1 MPQSSVRYNLKWL
14 HKNKSTSV
22 TSAQEMCAT
31 YKRKMLS
38 VLKANKALVRALA
51 AARAEMAELKV
62 AASRWGKNEDLY
74 LPILKGWLEADMGH
88 IRALFESHVRASTLL
103 KDLLT
108 PDANIA
114 LTAAS
119 SLLHETACESPPKE
133 PPSLHPPGSR
143 LCNQACSMSMV
154 LEEDDEDRT
163 AVVEPLQ
170 HIAQTPE
177 PEISLSSRVTVR
189 KKGSRSGHRC
199 SLPVDEPLPAS
210 ADQSP
215 VVPSFAVV
223 DTEASI
229 LVTEITGQK
238 TNVVC
243 AETVVVPPPDELKGH
258 SAHEYSAAFSPR
270 PKIPRTPCSPTKQG
284 ARFNAWLED
293 AGSSPAFTR
302 VQRRRASEAAAL
314 LPWPGKR
321 GAMAQGPLGR
331 RSSMPAARDCGPG
344 AAKALSPTCVLDEAF
359 IASPSP
365 TQALSRNTLLPR
377 EVADFRR
384 DENSPP
390 GAKTRPRK
398 SAFKS
403 RPSEAGLQGLFKKT
417 KQEVAEKSE
426 LLQTTT
432 SELQSTKN
440 NLSAAEQVLSKTAA
454 EKQEQAALVQAHSE
468 TEAALAATAR
478 ELVTVTETTTSDIA
492 LLQQKLQRTSA
503 IDQTNRERQSQFVSR
518 INTLFGQVERSCSE
532 KLATQQETLGGIES
546 SFDQL
551 SDIVRRHQDIVC
563 AFTSKARRLASTSA
577 AASADI
583 PSSLLS
589 IVRASQAEQA
599 AQFGV
604 DLASNRAGLQQL
616 CHSLVAEHTQATRS
630 WLSKHE
636 AQLQAL
642 VVLATDT
649 CRLVSTEVAKHRDQ
663 QARLTASLL
672 EENVR
677 LHQRLQ
683 VNDKEMERLLAAQ
696 ESRSRQQAEKLSALQ
711 QHMAGFAEFFT
722 STQAAQREAQEQIND
737 IRAASTEACNT
748 QASALKS
755 NAEELVKS
763 SQALITD
770 VAAIQESATRSTS
783 EFAAKAEESLHDLSS
798 IHTMAEDSATAE
810 VARFSQTLA
819 NQKASTESRL
829 ADCISNVSQ
838 AVSAG
843 AEALLCRAQEAKAS
857 ADNLDS
863 EVAEA
868 CDHLVLTCRRGSELT
883 AATKDSADSLHVGI
897 VDDMARCSTTVSGF
911 FGNELQEY
919 TPTGCTPQRREY
931 RFPRSLPRTS
941 PYERI
946 LSRVRLTIDGSAA
959 VPQPG
964 SNEIDAA
971 PLELKEQPCSSSSAD
986 SLAANATLDKEN
998 VHRRAGKPKK
1008 VPPQTKKQLRTKNT

>member
-51 AARAEMAELKV
+51 AARAEMAELKA

-108 PDANIA
+108 ADANIT

-170 HIAQTPE
+170 DIAQTPE

-229 LVTEITGQK
+229 LVTEITGQE

-293 AGSSPAFTR
+293 ASSSPAFTR
-302 VQRRRASEAAAL
+302 VQRMRASEAAAL

-403 RPSEAGLQGLFKKT
+403 RPSEAGRKKVANRVT
-417 KQEVAEKSE
+417 FFVQKGRTQMAGDAAGDVTNMAIPPAKSGDGQWERGRPATATLGSARRSGRSSDGEPSPPSQAGPLRRRKAATGQEVAGE
-426 LLQTTT
+426 
-432 SELQSTKN
+432 
-440 NLSAAEQVLSKTAA
+440 
-454 EKQEQAALVQAHSE
+454 
-468 TEAALAATAR
+468 
-478 ELVTVTETTTSDIA
+478 
-492 LLQQKLQRTSA
+492 
-503 IDQTNRERQSQFVSR
+503 
-518 INTLFGQVERSCSE
+518 
-532 KLATQQETLGGIES
+532 
-546 SFDQL
+546 
-551 SDIVRRHQDIVC
+551 
-563 AFTSKARRLASTSA
+563 
-577 AASADI
+577 
-583 PSSLLS
+583 
-589 IVRASQAEQA
+589 
-599 AQFGV
+599 
-604 DLASNRAGLQQL
+604 
-616 CHSLVAEHTQATRS
+616 
-630 WLSKHE
+630 
-636 AQLQAL
+636 
-642 VVLATDT
+642 
-649 CRLVSTEVAKHRDQ
+649 EV
-663 QARLTASLL
+663 
-672 EENVR
+672 
-677 LHQRLQ
+677 
-683 VNDKEMERLLAAQ
+683 
-696 ESRSRQQAEKLSALQ
+696 
-711 QHMAGFAEFFT
+711 
-722 STQAAQREAQEQIND
+722 
-737 IRAASTEACNT
+737 
-748 QASALKS
+748 
-755 NAEELVKS
+755 
-763 SQALITD
+763 
-770 VAAIQESATRSTS
+770 
-783 EFAAKAEESLHDLSS
+783 
-798 IHTMAEDSATAE
+798 
-810 VARFSQTLA
+810 
-819 NQKASTESRL
+819 
-829 ADCISNVSQ
+829 
-838 AVSAG
+838 AG
-843 AEALLCRAQEAKAS
+843 AEGGHRPQAARSSPPACRSFFPQHSAQW
-857 ADNLDS
+857 
-863 EVAEA
+863 
-868 CDHLVLTCRRGSELT
+868 
-883 AATKDSADSLHVGI
+883 
-897 VDDMARCSTTVSGF
+897 
-911 FGNELQEY
+911 
-919 TPTGCTPQRREY
+919 
-931 RFPRSLPRTS
+931 
-941 PYERI
+941 
-946 LSRVRLTIDGSAA
+946 
-959 VPQPG
+959 
-964 SNEIDAA
+964 
-971 PLELKEQPCSSSSAD
+971 
-986 SLAANATLDKEN
+986 
-998 VHRRAGKPKK
+998 
-1008 VPPQTKKQLRTKNT
+1008 

>member
-51 AARAEMAELKV
+51 AARAEMAELKA

-108 PDANIA
+108 PDANIT

-302 VQRRRASEAAAL
+302 VQRMRASEAAAL

-331 RSSMPAARDCGPG
+331 CSSMPAARDCGPG

-403 RPSEAGLQGLFKKT
+403 RPSEAGRKKAANRVT
-417 KQEVAEKSE
+417 FFVQKGRTQMAGDAAGDVTNMAIPPAESGDG
-426 LLQTTT
+426 QW
-432 SELQSTKN
+432 
-440 NLSAAEQVLSKTAA
+440 
-454 EKQEQAALVQAHSE
+454 
-468 TEAALAATAR
+468 
-478 ELVTVTETTTSDIA
+478 
-492 LLQQKLQRTSA
+492 
-503 IDQTNRERQSQFVSR
+503 ER
-518 INTLFGQVERSCSE
+518 
-532 KLATQQETLGGIES
+532 GGG
-546 SFDQL
+546 DGP
-551 SDIVRRHQDIVC
+551 QDGEGGPQPQ
-563 AFTSKARRLASTSA
+563 RLA
-577 AASADI
+577 
-583 PSSLLS
+583 PL
-589 IVRASQAEQA
+589 
-599 AQFGV
+599 
-604 DLASNRAGLQQL
+604 
-616 CHSLVAEHTQATRS
+616 
-630 WLSKHE
+630 
-636 AQLQAL
+636 
-642 VVLATDT
+642 
-649 CRLVSTEVAKHRDQ
+649 
-663 QARLTASLL
+663 
-672 EENVR
+672 
-677 LHQRLQ
+677 
-683 VNDKEMERLLAAQ
+683 
-696 ESRSRQQAEKLSALQ
+696 
-711 QHMAGFAEFFT
+711 
-722 STQAAQREAQEQIND
+722 
-737 IRAASTEACNT
+737 
-748 QASALKS
+748 
-755 NAEELVKS
+755 
-763 SQALITD
+763 D
-770 VAAIQESATRSTS
+770 VAGTRPTGNP
-783 EFAAKAEESLHDLSS
+783 ALHPKQDHCVDEE
-798 IHTMAEDSATAE
+798 
-810 VARFSQTLA
+810 V
-819 NQKASTESRL
+819 
-829 ADCISNVSQ
+829 V
-838 AVSAG
+838 AG
-843 AEALLCRAQEAKAS
+843 AEGGHRPQAARSSPPACRSFFPQHSAQW
-857 ADNLDS
+857 
-863 EVAEA
+863 
-868 CDHLVLTCRRGSELT
+868 
-883 AATKDSADSLHVGI
+883 
-897 VDDMARCSTTVSGF
+897 
-911 FGNELQEY
+911 
-919 TPTGCTPQRREY
+919 
-931 RFPRSLPRTS
+931 
-941 PYERI
+941 
-946 LSRVRLTIDGSAA
+946 
-959 VPQPG
+959 
-964 SNEIDAA
+964 
-971 PLELKEQPCSSSSAD
+971 
-986 SLAANATLDKEN
+986 
-998 VHRRAGKPKK
+998 
-1008 VPPQTKKQLRTKNT
+1008 